1 MAPSLSE
8 RSNRST
14 PCWACCLEGEKG
26 SKGQDKEGSQEEK
39 ACIEEEEE
47 EKTNKVFLATLG

>member
-1 MAPSLSE
+1 MLERDSRSLLYWVYFSDDK
-8 RSNRST
+8 
-14 PCWACCLEGEKG
+14 KG
-26 SKGQDKEGSQEEK
+26 SRGQDKEGSQEEK